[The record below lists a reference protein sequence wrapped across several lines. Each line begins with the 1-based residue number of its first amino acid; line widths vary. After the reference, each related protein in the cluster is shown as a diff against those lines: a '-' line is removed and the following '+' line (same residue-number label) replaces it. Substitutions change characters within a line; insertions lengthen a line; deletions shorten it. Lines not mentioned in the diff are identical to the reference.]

1 MVEKLQLKMENNLI
15 ECLTLEK
22 VDTNVNKNGERI
34 QKKKEGEN

>member
-1 MVEKLQLKMENNLI
+1 MFNGLFRQKVVFQL